1 MRQSPIV
8 LAAFLSLALLAA
20 PALAFDV
27 DSSTSSNPD
36 GTARYADPDDKPVG
50 GPLGSV
56 TFGTGSG
63 ANFTGGATTS
73 SPTSIPQSWQD
84 LGWANPLPA
93 RSGSLAK

>member
-1 MRQSPIV
+1 MRQSPI
-8 LAAFLSLALLAA
+8 LIAAFLSLALLAP

-27 DSSTSSNPD
+27 DSSTSTNSD

-73 SPTSIPQSWQD
+73 SPSSIPQSWQD
-84 LGWANPLPA
+84 LGWANPLPD
-93 RSGSLAK
+93 RRTK